1 MDRER
6 RRLPGAR
13 GPALGAGRLR
23 RRPGGKKGY
32 EIPLTRL
39 FHKPVEPR
47 PSDEIKDEIRE
58 LRADFRGAIE
68 AVLA

>member
-1 MDRER
+1 VDDIE
-6 RRLPGAR
+6 
-13 GPALGAGRLR
+13 
-23 RRPGGKKGY
+23 GKKGY

-47 PSDEIKDEIRE
+47 PSEEIKAEIRE
-58 LRADFRGAIE
+58 LERDFREAIE